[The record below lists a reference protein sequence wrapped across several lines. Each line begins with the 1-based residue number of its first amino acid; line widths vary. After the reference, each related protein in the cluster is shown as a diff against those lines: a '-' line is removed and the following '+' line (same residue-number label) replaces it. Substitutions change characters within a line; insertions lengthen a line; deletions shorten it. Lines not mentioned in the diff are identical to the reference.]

1 MYKILIFIASL
12 GLITTIFN
20 ISNYA
25 NARDADGAFPHVDS
39 KFEFPQHRWAK
50 VRQTIQ
56 IHVPR
61 NSQALENLRIAVPNN
76 INFQISKIEITSGDR
91 PILAAISRKGQEL
104 QVNFDRPISP
114 DTQFRIDFNSVERNM
129 QPQLAVYYL
138 YGKTVDRIDGFLG
151 EAYFPQ

>member
-1 MYKILIFIASL
+1 MSKILLFIASL
-12 GLITTIFN
+12 GLVTTIFN

-25 NARDADGAFPHVDS
+25 NARDADGAFPHVES

-61 NSQALENLRIAVPNN
+61 NSQALENLRINVPNN
-76 INFQISKIEITSGDR
+76 INFQTSKIEITSGDR
-91 PILAAISRKGQEL
+91 TFLATISRKGQSL
-104 QVNFDRPISP
+104 QVNFNRPISP
-114 DTQFRIDFNSVERNM
+114 DTQLRIDFNSVERT
-129 QPQLAVYYL
+129 QLAVYYL
-138 YGKTVDRIDGFLG
+138 YGKTVDGVDGFLG

>member
-1 MYKILIFIASL
+1 MNRILLFIASL
-12 GLITTIFN
+12 GLVTTIFN

-61 NSQALENLRIAVPNN
+61 NSQALENLRINVPNN
-76 INFQISKIEITSGDR
+76 INFQTSKIEITSGDR
-91 PILAAISRKGQEL
+91 PILATISRKGQKL

-114 DTQFRIDFNSVERNM
+114 DTQLRIDFNSVERNM

-138 YGKTVDRIDGFLG
+138 YGKTVDGRDGFLG